1 MTNWNILVLD
11 RSASMLSQKQK
22 LVEGYNNLVNEQKE
36 QGSTDKF
43 TVIGFNT
50 EVKIIKNEFFPNVSN
65 MDPEDFITQGCTAL
79 LDAIGM
85 VYNTILDNSDYDN
98 VTITV
103 ITDGME
109 NSSKIFTFDTL
120 NDKRKEIDKHY
131 NITFLFIG
139 SDISCLEN
147 NVMLSHVSQ
156 CINYDGNVAQAMK
169 TVSRTMSSQRD
180 GIEYT
185 PDGVV
190 NISLKETVTSQASNI
205 PIINKRQHSS
215 VDPPYLSRCE
225 KLCRLG

>member
-1 MTNWNILVLD
+1 MSNWNILVLD
-11 RSASMLSQKQK
+11 RSASMLSQKQR
-22 LVEGYNNLVNEQKE
+22 LIEGYNNLVNEQKE

-50 EVKIIKNEFFPNVSN
+50 GVKTIKDEYFPNVSIMN
-65 MDPEDFITQGCTAL
+65 DEDFITQGCTAL
-79 LDAIGM
+79 LDAIGT
-85 VYNTILDNSDYDN
+85 VYNIILDNSEYDN

-131 NITFLFIG
+131 NINFLFIG
-139 SDISCLEN
+139 ADISCLEN

-156 CINYDGNVAQAMK
+156 SVNYDGNIVQAMK
-169 TVSRTMSSQRD
+169 TASRSMSSQRD
-180 GIEYT
+180 GIEYI

-190 NISLKETVTSQASNI
+190 NISPKESSTSQPSNV
-205 PIINKRQHSS
+205 PMLNKRQHSS
-215 VDPPYLSRCE
+215 VDPPYVSRCE